1 MFISAR
7 LLGVV
12 VALICCYIVWVGE
25 LACCAAYTDRG
36 EEDRGEEVILKLL
49 HAWSPRRSPLQAVD
63 TRVVVSTGES
73 KMTRRS
79 LSHRHWSEGWEV
91 QRILYA
97 RDPQSG
103 ERKVDVLVSFFA
115 CMQL

>member
-1 MFISAR
+1 M
-7 LLGVV
+7 
-12 VALICCYIVWVGE
+12 VALICCYIVWVGK

-36 EEDRGEEVILKLL
+36 EEDRGEEVKKLL
-49 HAWSPRRSPLQAVD
+49 HAWSPHRSPLQAND
-63 TRVVVSTGES
+63 TQVVVSSEES

-79 LSHRHWSEGWEV
+79 LNHRNWSEGWEV

>member
-1 MFISAR
+1 MLRIQ
-7 LLGVV
+7 
-12 VALICCYIVWVGE
+12 IGE
-25 LACCAAYTDRG
+25 RRTG
-36 EEDRGEEVILKLL
+36 GEEVKKLL
-49 HAWSPRRSPLQAVD
+49 HAWSPRRSPLQAD
-63 TRVVVSTGES
+63 ETQAVVSSGES

-79 LSHRHWSEGWEV
+79 LNHRHWSEGWEV